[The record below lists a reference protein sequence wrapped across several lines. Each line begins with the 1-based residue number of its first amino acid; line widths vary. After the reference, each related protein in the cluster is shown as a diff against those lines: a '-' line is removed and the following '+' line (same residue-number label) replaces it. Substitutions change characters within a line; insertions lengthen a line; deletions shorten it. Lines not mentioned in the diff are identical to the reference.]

1 MAWVRSRWLSIAL
14 LVVGIGV
21 CTASWVGVSVYS
33 GSIHHLDPVWT
44 VIARGGRVVASRH
57 SLLSSY
63 YSEPERPGWL
73 NAGGFSFEK
82 RRFPGKGGLVS
93 GKVMAQHIAV
103 PTYPLIVIP
112 AIWLAW
118 GIRRAGKQP
127 GAGA

>member
-1 MAWVRSRWLSIAL
+1 MYG
-14 LVVGIGV
+14 VVGWRIRVFRLHSSFGPR
-21 CTASWVGVSVYS
+21 
-33 GSIHHLDPVWT
+33 LDPVWT

-103 PTYPLIVIP
+103 PTYPLLVV
-112 AIWLAW
+112 
-118 GIRRAGKQP
+118 
-127 GAGA
+127 